1 MKFNQCLLALLMFGS
16 LMFTMTSCSDDEDTT
31 TNTAPEVMTI
41 AEIVQDNENFTS
53 LLAALEK
60 TQLTDV
66 LNGTDPYTVFAPQ
79 NDAFADFLT
88 AKGFANLDAVPT
100 PVLTQILLNHV
111 VAGDVKAADLS
122 TGYFSNLAAEST
134 TGNNIQKYVDT
145 DGGVTINGTNKVTTA
160 DIEASN
166 GTIHIIDSVIDLP
179 TIVTF
184 AVSNPNLSILVEALT
199 RPSFGSTY
207 VDILS
212 STDAPFTV
220 FAPTNDAFVKLLGLL
235 DVNSL
240 ADVDDATLQ
249 NVLNYHVI
257 AGANVLASTL
267 EDEQK
272 AMTFQGSEI
281 TIDLDNGAQIKE
293 GAGGPANIVATDIQ
307 SFNGVVHVIDTVL
320 LP

>member
-1 MKFNQCLLALLMFGS
+1 MKINQCLFALFMFGS
-16 LMFTMTSCSDDEDTT
+16 LLFTMTSCGDDESVVT
-31 TNTAPEVMTI
+31 PLEEMTI
-41 AEIVQDNENFTS
+41 AEIVQDNAEFSS

-60 TQLTDV
+60 TQLTSV

-79 NDAFADFLT
+79 NDAFAAFLSD
-88 AKGFANLDAVPT
+88 KGFANLDAVPT
-100 PVLTQILLNHV
+100 DVLTQILLNHV
-111 VAGDVKAADLS
+111 IAGDVKSTDLS

-134 TGNNIQKYVDT
+134 TGNNIFKYIDVSN
-145 DGGVTINGTNKVTTA
+145 GVTINGVNNVITA
-160 DIEASN
+160 DVSASN

-184 AVSNPNLSILVEALT
+184 AVTNPDLSILVQALT

-212 STDAPFTV
+212 STEAPFTV
-220 FAPTNDAFVKLLGLL
+220 FAPTNQAFVNLLGLL
-235 DVNSL
+235 GVDSL
-240 ADVDDATLQ
+240 DDIDDETLQ

-257 AGANVLASTL
+257 AGANVLAGSL

-293 GAGGPANIVATDIQ
+293 GAGGPSNIIATDIQ

-320 LP
+320 LPM